1 MFCIIHTIYRM
12 AQIYGNLW
20 CKWDQGDSMT
30 QNKMKIK
37 SNKIMLE
44 VSFLKKSTLKICEIY
59 VNFTN
64 SQLGMNE

>member
-1 MFCIIHTIYRM
+1 M

-20 CKWDQGDSMT
+20 CKWDQRDSMV
-30 QNKMKIK
+30 QNKTKIK
-37 SNKIMLE
+37 NNNIVLE
-44 VSFLKKSTLKICEIY
+44 VSFLRKSTLKICAVY